1 MRTQR
6 VSDEVA
12 RRLVQQIRSGM
23 FERQRR
29 LPSERRLA
37 QAFGVSLTSL
47 REALRSLEAMG
58 LVSVQHGRGVFLRQ
72 AQAGDGVWH
81 RWMTW
86 IIEHGPSLLDLLEV
100 RAAIEMKSADLAARH
115 ATVAQRA
122 RLAEIL
128 AQADR
133 LVETSG
139 ADGAALHAAYV
150 QIDLEFHRAIADATG
165 NAVLRQLVESLG
177 SALRGSREATV
188 ALPGRIRR
196 SIREHRRIV
205 EAIRR
210 RDPLG
215 ARQAM
220 EAHVQ
225 QVIDEVRRLPALRGA
240 VGRRVRSDGGRRGR

>member
-1 MRTQR
+1 MQR

-12 RRLVQQIRSGM
+12 RRLVQQIRSGA

-29 LPSERRLA
+29 LPSERSLA
-37 QAFGVSLTSL
+37 RSFGVSLTSL

-86 IIEHGPSLLDLLEV
+86 IVEHGPSLLELLEV
-100 RAAIEMKSADLAARH
+100 RAAIETKSADLAARH
-115 ATVAQRA
+115 ATPQHCA
-122 RLAEIL
+122 RLEELL

-133 LVETSG
+133 LVETPGLNS
-139 ADGAALHAAYV
+139 AALHAAYV
-150 QIDLEFHRAIADATG
+150 QLDLEFHRAIADAAG
-165 NAVLRQLVESLG
+165 NGVLRQLVDSLG

-196 SIREHRRIV
+196 STREHRRIAA
-205 EAIRR
+205 AIRR
-210 RDPLG
+210 
-215 ARQAM
+215 
-220 EAHVQ
+220 
-225 QVIDEVRRLPALRGA
+225 
-240 VGRRVRSDGGRRGR
+240 